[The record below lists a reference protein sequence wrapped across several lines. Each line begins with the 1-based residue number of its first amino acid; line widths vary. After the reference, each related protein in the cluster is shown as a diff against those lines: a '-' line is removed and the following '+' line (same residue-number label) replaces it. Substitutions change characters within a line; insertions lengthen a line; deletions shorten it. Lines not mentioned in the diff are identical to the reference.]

1 MNINFYCSE
10 SRANK
15 KGLADIV
22 VTIGIKGYK
31 RITVPLPMKYSPQQF
46 TKEMTTN
53 KGGIAREYCEKV
65 RASINKHI
73 SDMTGQDIDPEELK
87 EFITNGCKEK
97 TYTLDDMF
105 TGFLSI
111 QNARVGAEIS
121 QEMYDRY
128 ITAKKKF
135 YDDLSL
141 TGNEAANTINY
152 DRMATYKAEQLK
164 KYKTSTVSTYLNK
177 IKAVFKYA
185 FNNGKLTVFPFEG
198 IVLKKG
204 YNSDDI
210 KYLTQKEIDTIE
222 DKEFSTDR
230 LTKVRDCF
238 LFQCYSGLAYVDMKG
253 LIEDD
258 IKQDQ
263 ETKLYYIKKN
273 RQKTGV
279 EFFSILLGS
288 AVEII
293 TKYEFKLPVPT
304 NQKMNAYLKE
314 IADLCNIDKEITTHM
329 GRHTYGTLLLSNG
342 FGIEMVAKCLGH
354 DPSDTKI
361 TARYAKIFDT
371 SLLEKGEKL
380 QAKLIKKAIDKI
392 IKG

>member
-1 MNINFYCSE
+1 
-10 SRANK
+10 
-15 KGLADIV
+15 
-22 VTIGIKGYK
+22 
-31 RITVPLPMKYSPQQF
+31 
-46 TKEMTTN
+46 
-53 KGGIAREYCEKV
+53 
-65 RASINKHI
+65 
-73 SDMTGQDIDPEELK
+73 
-87 EFITNGCKEK
+87 
-97 TYTLDDMF
+97 
-105 TGFLSI
+105 
-111 QNARVGAEIS
+111 
-121 QEMYDRY
+121 
-128 ITAKKKF
+128 
-135 YDDLSL
+135 
-141 TGNEAANTINY
+141 
-152 DRMATYKAEQLK
+152 
-164 KYKTSTVSTYLNK
+164 
-177 IKAVFKYA
+177 
-185 FNNGKLTVFPFEG
+185 
-198 IVLKKG
+198 
-204 YNSDDI
+204 
-210 KYLTQKEIDTIE
+210 
-222 DKEFSTDR
+222 
-230 LTKVRDCF
+230 
-238 LFQCYSGLAYVDMKG
+238 MKG

-380 QAKLIKKAIDKI
+380 QAKLMKKAIDRI